1 VALVIQLD
9 IISGQQAG
17 RSTAVRRFPFTVG
30 REASNQLQL
39 EDEGVWN
46 EHFQLTL
53 DPASG
58 FSVTAHPGALLMVN
72 QTPAESVRLRNG
84 DLITA
89 GAAKLAFRISP
100 TKQRGLRFRE
110 FTVWSI
116 LSLVTL
122 SQFGLIFWLLLDY

>member
-17 RSTAVRRFPFTVG
+17 RSLAARHFPFAVG
-30 REASNQLQL
+30 REPANQLQL
-39 EDEGVWN
+39 QDEGVWN

-58 FSVTAHPGALLMVN
+58 FNVTAHPGALLMVN
-72 QTPAESVRLRNG
+72 QTPTESVTLRNG
-84 DLITA
+84 DLITV

-100 TKQRGLRFRE
+100 TKQRGLQFRE

-116 LSLVTL
+116 LALVTL
-122 SQFGLIFWLLLDY
+122 SQLALILWLLVY